1 MRSSHYGRILALP
14 DPARRTS
21 RPRGRGRHLRAQDA
35 RLTQEQAA
43 DLAAISV
50 SLLRKIEQGR
60 RSLTPDVEQALS
72 AVLGPI
78 GQAHSSAAH
87 AHITNALPVLREVMD
102 CYDMPADMPPR
113 SLAEPHAAV
122 TQATTLR
129 LGSRYTELA
138 AQIPGLISELTTAA
152 LTSSG
157 HAQLKAYRLL
167 ALAYR
172 AADAIADKH
181 GCHDLSARAIELTR
195 WAAARSADPEMDIMA
210 AYVRAELFFGGS
222 RAREGL
228 RVIDSAAGKIPAD
241 RCVTRLALYGAL
253 QMRASVLAAR
263 AGLPDEAAQRMTEAR
278 AAASHVPDGVYYG
291 TAFGPSS
298 VHIHQLAAAVEG
310 NRIGNAVQLASRWE
324 PPRSLPAERSS
335 HFYIEAARAYRLAG
349 QSERAVT
356 ALISARNTAA
366 QHARSNPA
374 VAQTVNAI
382 IRTSQRPSRA
392 LLGLAAWLGGPTS
405 CNTQGVS

>member
-1 MRSSHYGRILALP
+1 MGASGPCRTPPGG
-14 DPARRTS
+14 DPGHAGEAVIFARKTR
-21 RPRGRGRHLRAQDA
+21 

-43 DLAAISV
+43 GLAAISV

-78 GQAHSSAAH
+78 GQVDSSAAH
-87 AHITNALPVLREVMD
+87 AHIENALLVLREVMD
-102 CYDMPADMPPR
+102 CYDMPADMRPR
-113 SLAEPHAAV
+113 SLAELHAAV

-129 LGSRYTELA
+129 LGSRYAELA

-152 LTSSG
+152 LTGSG
-157 HAQLKAYRLL
+157 HAQPMAYGLL

-195 WAAARSADPEMDIMA
+195 WAAARSADPKMDIMA

-228 RVIDSAAGKIPAD
+228 RAIDSAAGKIPAD
-241 RCVTRLALYGAL
+241 RSVTRLALYGAL
-253 QMRASVLAAR
+253 QMRAAVLASR
-263 AGLPDEAAQRMTEAR
+263 AGLRDEAAQRMTEAT
-278 AAASHVPDGVYYG
+278 AAASHVPDGIYYG

-298 VHIHQLAAAVEG
+298 VRIHQLAAAVEG
-310 NRIGNAVQLASRWE
+310 HRVGNAVQLATRWE

-335 HFYIEAARAYRLAG
+335 HFHIEAARAYHLAG
-349 QSERAVT
+349 QPERATT
-356 ALISARNTAA
+356 ALMSARNIAA
-366 QHARSNPA
+366 QHTSSNPA
-374 VAQTVNAI
+374 VAQTVNAM
-382 IRTSQRPSRA
+382 IRTSRRPSRT
-392 LLGLAAWLGGPTS
+392 LLSLAAWLGAPASGNAPGIS
-405 CNTQGVS
+405 